1 MSDIGKTQ
9 NSAEGTLVQTTGKN
23 ERFHI
28 ALLCLFARQSST
40 SRTKVTS
47 RAKFSA
53 RLCLCTCSCRPRCCR
68 LYCRYTVS
76 GARKTSKHSLNC
88 GLSVSSL
95 RSFVLGFLYVC
106 FISWHRFAIIVF
118 LVTCIPNEVCNH
130 NNINCK

>member
-1 MSDIGKTQ
+1 VKFFYIHFSYKWVTNNCILSTTNNQIGAQYFGLYVEMSDIGKTQ

-76 GARKTSKHSLNC
+76 GARKTSKHSL
-88 GLSVSSL
+88 
-95 RSFVLGFLYVC
+95 
-106 FISWHRFAIIVF
+106 
-118 LVTCIPNEVCNH
+118 
-130 NNINCK
+130 